1 MLCACCVRVVLV
13 LVVVA
18 LSWLRPLSDAA
29 DAYVDEGLKRS
40 LISFASARAL
50 NGVISVLQGT
60 QVAVSPLGFGVSLTV
75 GEALDPINDL
85 IPVCPNCHA
94 MLHRRIPPYT
104 PEELK
109 NMLC

>member
-1 MLCACCVRVVLV
+1 MNRYERDRNARQAALRHHGCQCKVCGIDMSKVYGKIAEGFIHVHHLV
-13 LVVVA
+13 
-18 LSWLRPLSDAA
+18 PLSAIKED
-29 DAYVDEGLKRS
+29 YR
-40 LISFASARAL
+40 
-50 NGVISVLQGT
+50 
-60 QVAVSPLGFGVSLTV
+60 
-75 GEALDPINDL
+75 LDPINDL